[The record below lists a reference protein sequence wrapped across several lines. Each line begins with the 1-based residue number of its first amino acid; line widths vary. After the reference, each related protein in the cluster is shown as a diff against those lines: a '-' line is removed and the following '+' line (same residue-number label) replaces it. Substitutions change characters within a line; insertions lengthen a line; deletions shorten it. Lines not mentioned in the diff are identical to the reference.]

1 MHLGICYLHYSY
13 FFFSDAKE
21 SSELHVIIYIIV
33 LVQYSV
39 LIILPTTE
47 WGDTYGTANVSFHQ
61 PSLPLQRDQA
71 LAIINK
77 LSHRRASSGSVAS
90 EVSCNDDPALT
101 SSHSIVSEMQFSSG
115 SSGNSMYKSFHRDN
129 FPDNSD
135 QASVSEILENVR
147 HSNDQVF
154 PHLREYS
161 KFFPRREQ

>member
-1 MHLGICYLHYSY
+1 M
-13 FFFSDAKE
+13 
-21 SSELHVIIYIIV
+21 
-33 LVQYSV
+33 
-39 LIILPTTE
+39 ILPTTE
-47 WGDTYGTANVSFHQ
+47 WGDTYGTPNVSFHQ
-61 PSLPLQRDQA
+61 PSLPLQRGQA

-135 QASVSEILENVR
+135 QASVSEISENVH

-161 KFFPRREQ
+161 KFFPRRE

>member
-1 MHLGICYLHYSY
+1 M
-13 FFFSDAKE
+13 
-21 SSELHVIIYIIV
+21 
-33 LVQYSV
+33 
-39 LIILPTTE
+39 ILPTTE

-77 LSHRRASSGSVAS
+77 LSHSHRGAGSGSVAS
-90 EVSCNDDPALT
+90 EVSCNDGPGLT

-129 FPDNSD
+129 LPDNSD
-135 QASVSEILENVR
+135 HASVSEISENVH

-154 PHLREYS
+154 PHLKEYNKLFPSRE
-161 KFFPRREQ
+161 

>member
-1 MHLGICYLHYSY
+1 MSLFTLFILVWYNN
-13 FFFSDAKE
+13 
-21 SSELHVIIYIIV
+21 V
-33 LVQYSV
+33 LM
-39 LIILPTTE
+39 ILPTTE

-135 QASVSEILENVR
+135 QASVSEISENVH

-154 PHLREYS
+154 PHLKEYS
-161 KFFPRREQ
+161 KLFP